1 MTQPPHRPQGA
12 PQPNW
17 QPGQPPHQGQYQPHQ
32 GQYQQG
38 QYWQDEPRPR
48 QADYR
53 AQEPQRPDYQA
64 APQRVQAPRPPA
76 PRAEPQSSSSG
87 FRIPGLGLILTL
99 LGSAVM
105 LLCLTVVPWVSQGN
119 DPRSLFDLWETL
131 SNGGANSFGDWYVVL
146 FTYPL
151 MILGV
156 LLSFAAVLESVAMK
170 VVWAGLMLL
179 GMGYL
184 LLRYGL
190 GPLTGSFGEH
200 EFGTK
205 EIVVALVAVVGVV
218 LVVFVL
224 KTAVSMFRRVAGLVL
239 IGLSGVHVF
248 AIMDLQKASDLSDLS
263 TGAFGPTLGYLL
275 VGVAALIGPRRL
287 VPGL

>member
-17 QPGQPPHQGQYQPHQ
+17 QPGQHPQYGQYQP
-32 GQYQQG
+32 QQDP
-38 QYWQDEPRPR
+38 YWQEEPRPR
-48 QADYR
+48 QGDYR
-53 AQEPQRPDYQA
+53 SQAPQRPDYQA

-76 PRAEPQSSSSG
+76 ARAEPPSSSSG
-87 FRIPGLGLILTL
+87 FRIPGVGLILTL
-99 LGSAVM
+99 LGTAVQ
-105 LLCLTVVPWVSQGN
+105 LLCLTVLPWISQGN
-119 DPRSLFDLWETL
+119 DPRSLFELWEAL
-131 SNGGANSFGDWYVVL
+131 SNGGANSFGDWYVLL

-190 GPLTGSFGEH
+190 GPLTGSFGEQK
-200 EFGTK
+200 FGTM
-205 EIVVALVAVVGVV
+205 EIVVALVAVAGVV

-248 AIMDLQKASDLSDLS
+248 AVMDLQKASDLSDLS
-263 TGAFGPTLGYLL
+263 VGAFGPTLGYLL

-287 VPGL
+287 VSGI

>member
-17 QPGQPPHQGQYQPHQ
+17 QPGQPPQHGQYPPHQ

-38 QYWQDEPRPR
+38 QYWQEAEPQRR
-48 QADYR
+48 ADYR
-53 AQEPQRPDYQA
+53 PQ
-64 APQRVQAPRPPA
+64 APQQRAQAPRPPA
-76 PRAEPQSSSSG
+76 PRAEPPSSSG
-87 FRIPGLGLILTL
+87 FRIPGVGLILTL
-99 LGSAVM
+99 LGSAVQ
-105 LLCLTVVPWVSQGN
+105 LLCLTVLPWASQGN

-200 EFGTK
+200 DFGTM
-205 EIVVALVAVVGVV
+205 EIVVALVAVAGVV

-248 AIMDLQKASDLSDLS
+248 AVMDLQKASELSDLS
-263 TGAFGPTLGYLL
+263 VGAFGPTLGYLL

-287 VPGL
+287 VSGL

>member
-17 QPGQPPHQGQYQPHQ
+17 QPGQPPQQGQYPPHQ
-32 GQYQQG
+32 GQYQQDYQQG
-38 QYWQDEPRPR
+38 QYWQE
-48 QADYR
+48 A
-53 AQEPQRPDYQA
+53 EPQRRPEYR
-64 APQRVQAPRPPA
+64 APASQQRVQAPA
-76 PRAEPQSSSSG
+76 ARAESSSSG
-87 FRIPGLGLILTL
+87 FRIPGIGLILTL
-99 LGSAVM
+99 LGSAVQ
-105 LLCLTVVPWVSQGN
+105 LLCLTVLPWASQGN

-131 SNGGANSFGDWYVVL
+131 SNGGANSFGDWYVLL

-200 EFGTK
+200 EFGTM
-205 EIVVALVAVVGVV
+205 EIVVALVAVAGVV

-248 AIMDLQKASDLSDLS
+248 AVMDLQKASDLSDLS
-263 TGAFGPTLGYLL
+263 VGAFGPTLGYLL

-287 VPGL
+287 VSGL

>member
-17 QPGQPPHQGQYQPHQ
+17 QPGQPPHQGQYQ
-32 GQYQQG
+32 QG
-38 QYWQDEPRPR
+38 QYWQE
-48 QADYR
+48 A
-53 AQEPQRPDYQA
+53 EPQRRPDYRPQA
-64 APQRVQAPRPPA
+64 SQQRVQAPRPPA
-76 PRAEPQSSSSG
+76 PRAEPPSSSG
-87 FRIPGLGLILTL
+87 FRIPGVGLILTL
-99 LGSAVM
+99 LGSAVQ
-105 LLCLTVVPWVSQGN
+105 LLCLTVLPWASQGN
-119 DPRSLFDLWETL
+119 DPRSLFELWETL

-184 LLRYGL
+184 LLRYGF

-200 EFGTK
+200 EFGTM
-205 EIVVALVAVVGVV
+205 EIVVALVAVAGVV

-248 AIMDLQKASDLSDLS
+248 AVMDLQKASELSDLS
-263 TGAFGPTLGYLL
+263 VGAFGPTLGYLL

-287 VPGL
+287 VSGL

>member
-17 QPGQPPHQGQYQPHQ
+17 QPGQPPQHGQYPPHQ

-38 QYWQDEPRPR
+38 QYWQEAEPQRR
-48 QADYR
+48 ADYR
-53 AQEPQRPDYQA
+53 APAQPARA
-64 APQRVQAPRPPA
+64 QAPRPAA
-76 PRAEPQSSSSG
+76 PRAEPPSSSSG
-87 FRIPGLGLILTL
+87 FRLPGIGLILTL
-99 LGSAVM
+99 LGSTVQ
-105 LLCLTVVPWVSQGN
+105 LLCLTVLPWVSQGN

-200 EFGTK
+200 EFGTM
-205 EIVVALVAVVGVV
+205 EIVVALVAVAGVV

-248 AIMDLQKASDLSDLS
+248 AVMDLQKAADLSDLS
-263 TGAFGPTLGYLL
+263 VGAFGPTLGYLL

-287 VPGL
+287 VSGL